1 MRRFITPTF
10 GALMLVQAAAA
21 VAGGQAR
28 AAGSEPTACSI
39 LSTREIEQI
48 TKRTNRFNIPPQAS
62 APPETPKGVTEC
74 DYLGITVSLTAGM
87 TAKWFDQSRE
97 SQIKNKENV
106 ERASGIGDDAYYWSR
121 LQGSNSLSGL
131 MVRIGSTRLS
141 IMDMLPADSIAIV
154 RPTLV
159 ALAKAA
165 EPKLR

>member
-1 MRRFITPTF
+1 
-10 GALMLVQAAAA
+10 
-21 VAGGQAR
+21 
-28 AAGSEPTACSI
+28 
-39 LSTREIEQI
+39 
-48 TKRTNRFNIPPQAS
+48 
-62 APPETPKGVTEC
+62 
-74 DYLGITVSLTAGM
+74 M

-121 LQGSNSLSGL
+121 LQGENSLSGL

-141 IMDMLPADSIAIV
+141 LMDMVPADSIAIV